1 MQAHARMHHIDHW
14 PQCFFILWIWSQD
27 DADDASCSFWWV
39 LKQIHALR
47 LVENVLVGPGKSI
60 GLLRCQNLAWKVWTV
75 IQLLDQQWSTRSS
88 WYMLIHS
95 ASFCLLTFL
104 SLPLSLISYCHS
116 ISHSF
121 WRSFRGCMMMY
132 CDAVF
137 VRMCTA
143 SARPHRDIY
152 VIDGSARS
160 SHSNAFC
167 TGLDVG
173 FWRFSK
179 TNRATL
185 SIPTWAFGNKFCVL
199 REVPT
204 CLESWN
210 VSYVFCGILPGGS
223 RLCNC
228 CIVED
233 FSDLGAFACF
243 CLFPSCSLEALAV
256 SGAFASSIHFC
267 LWWVRRVQSGSPK
280 YFKFV
285 CVDSMSAIFKFI
297 LIIYTYIYHVYHSA
311 LYLIIS

>member
-14 PQCFFILWIWSQD
+14 PQCFWFYEFDRKMTLMTLPAASGEFWSKSMLSGSLKTSLLALANQLGYYGARISHERSGLWYNSWI
-27 DADDASCSFWWV
+27 
-39 LKQIHALR
+39 
-47 LVENVLVGPGKSI
+47 N
-60 GLLRCQNLAWKVWTV
+60 N
-75 IQLLDQQWSTRSS
+75 DQQDPVDTC
-88 WYMLIHS
+88 WYILQ
-95 ASFCLLTFL
+95 AFCLLTFL
-104 SLPLSLISYCHS
+104 SLPLSLISYCH
-116 ISHSF
+116 IPYFILFEDHSEDVWWCIVMLF
-121 WRSFRGCMMMY
+121 LCEW
-132 CDAVF
+132 
-137 VRMCTA
+137 MCTA

-228 CIVED
+228 CIAED

-243 CLFPSCSLEALAV
+243 CLFPNCSLEALAV

-297 LIIYTYIYHVYHSA
+297 LIIYMIIYDNHLSC
-311 LYLIIS
+311 IS